1 MLKKSFTLIE
11 LLVTIAIIGL
21 LASITLVVVMSA
33 RYKAKDTRIM
43 MDMRQVRIIA
53 ESINRD
59 YDSYANLCDP
69 SDNTLK
75 KTAPQP
81 YGEQLDMIEKDITV
95 QQGTFSLTCRASTGS
110 YCVDVDL
117 KATGQGRYCI
127 DDEGHATT
135 TAEGFSCST
144 ATTTCM

>member
-11 LLVTIAIIGL
+11 LLVVIAIIGL

-75 KTAPQP
+75 QTAPPP
-81 YGEQLDMIEKDITV
+81 YGEQLDTIEKDITV
-95 QQGTFSLTCRASTGS
+95 QQGILSLTCRASTGS

-127 DDEGHATT
+127 DDEGYATT